1 MNAILGNI
9 ILYFSHRIE
18 HQYKQF
24 ASFQSTVI
32 CWVLIRT
39 EYPQYE
45 VSAKAYYEEGR
56 TKLHNK
62 REGVCSCRSQKI
74 KELSDA
80 GGRGRKEFAN
90 TAEVCGSGP

>member
-9 ILYFSHRIE
+9 TSYFSHRIE
-18 HQYKQF
+18 QQSKQF

-45 VSAKAYYEEGR
+45 VSAKAYYEERR
-56 TKLHNK
+56 TKLPDK
-62 REGVCSCRSQKI
+62 RDGVCSCSSQI

-80 GGRGRKEFAN
+80 AGRGKEEFAN
-90 TAEVCGSGP
+90 TAEVGGSGP